1 MGKDK
6 LWRQVP
12 GEKSKP
18 SPKQRPLTPEQQ
30 DAEDRDAR
38 VSRMGLIF
46 GLVVSV
52 LLGAAL
58 VVPAA
63 KAGITPGVSP
73 VVVLFGWVAFGAA
86 LGPGLK
92 RFLAIA
98 QVTGSGGA
106 AVTAGVVF
114 TAPVLQ
120 IIASS
125 MGAAAPAVN
134 VGLLTLGSVSG
145 ALLGFGFV
153 GFATRR
159 FLSDPS
165 LPAPEAVACDRMIRT
180 AVERPNERPALGI
193 SLVAGLVAGAGLTLL
208 TNLKWLGEQAHTF
221 SLRLFARGEAPP
233 DVNIPIPVS
242 PIYLGIGALLTL
254 PTAILIFAGGLVNS
268 LTQGYSATHG
278 MGPNTYRWV
287 GGAAMTVAVLYSL
300 VMYLVEGR
308 RTARAEHEKSSA
320 RHASVVAAAK
330 ADTGPRV
337 GVPEITT
344 YPDWQLRQSTG
355 IKRMLW
361 ACIWSGTA
369 LLLLMLWALG
379 ASWANIAVLGAVA
392 FVLAFLLSG
401 LGGLLSMQVGASASP
416 VSGTVFMGLLVLSI
430 TALGIGLKGM
440 EGVAILVPIVVAT
453 CVAICAANDS
463 SQDYKTVQLNGF
475 KVTDSFF
482 GHLCGLVAGALV
494 VPGTLAIAHA
504 AYTLGSGDLPC
515 PQAGFFSTVLQS
527 LFLKEQIPWGP
538 VGVGA
543 CLGVLAIIMDA
554 IGRRRGLILSALAFA
569 VGIYLRPEA
578 GVGMMLGALA
588 RWLPKRRL
596 GASTHE
602 GVLIAAGLITGEA
615 ICQLALGGLI
625 LSGVALGG
633 DGDGARP
640 LGGFVGLLLLG
651 AILALIYRNN
661 AKGRAAEGGG
671 H

>member
-1 MGKDK
+1 MSKDK
-6 LWRQVP
+6 LWRQSP
-12 GEKSKP
+12 GAQPPRKKRE
-18 SPKQRPLTPEQQ
+18 LTPEQLDEQ
-30 DAEDRDAR
+30 ERDVR
-38 VSRMGLIF
+38 VSRMGLVF
-46 GLVVSV
+46 GLIVSV

-120 IIASS
+120 IIASNQ
-125 MGAAAPAVN
+125 GAVAPAVN
-134 VGLLTLGSVSG
+134 IGLLTLGSVSG

-153 GFATRR
+153 GFATSR
-159 FLSDPS
+159 FLTDKS

-180 AVERPNERPALGI
+180 AVEKPDERPALGL
-193 SLVAGLVAGAGLTLL
+193 SLVAGLIGGAIATLV
-208 TNLKWLGEQAHTF
+208 TNFNWIAANVHSFT
-221 SLRLFARGEAPP
+221 LRVFARGDAAP
-233 DVNIPIPVS
+233 DVSIPIPVS

-268 LTQGYSATHG
+268 FTQGYSASHALPGT
-278 MGPNTYRWV
+278 TYRWV

-300 VMYLVEGR
+300 VMYVVEGR
-308 RTARAEHEKSSA
+308 RKAKADHEKSAA
-320 RHASVVAAAK
+320 RHDMLMAAAK

-337 GVPEITT
+337 GVPELTT
-344 YPDWQLRQSTG
+344 FPDWQLRQSRG
-355 IKRMLW
+355 IKQLLW
-361 ACIWSGTA
+361 ACIWAGFA
-369 LLLLMLWALG
+369 LLLLMLKLLG
-379 ASWANIAVLGAVA
+379 ASWLHLGVLGAVA
-392 FVLAFLLSG
+392 LVLAFLLSG
-401 LGGLLSMQVGASASP
+401 LGGLLSLQVGASASP
-416 VSGTVFMGLLVLSI
+416 VSGTVFMGLLVLSV
-430 TALGIGLKGM
+430 TALAIGLEGLN
-440 EGVAILVPIVVAT
+440 GVAILVPLVVAT

-475 KVTDSFF
+475 KVTDSFP
-482 GHLCGLVAGALV
+482 GHLVGLLAGALV
-494 VPGTLAIAHA
+494 VPATLSMADSAFH
-504 AYTLGSGDLPC
+504 LGSANLPC

-527 LFLKEQIPWGP
+527 LFLKADIPWGP
-538 VGVGA
+538 VGFGA
-543 CLGVLAIIMDA
+543 CLGLLAVGMDA

-569 VGIYLRPEA
+569 VGIYLTPAA

-588 RWLPKRRL
+588 RWLPKRKL

-615 ICQLALGGLI
+615 ICQLVLGGLI
-625 LSGVALGG
+625 LSKVTLPDGG
-633 DGDGARP
+633 ADGTDLASRI
-640 LGGFVGLLLLG
+640 VGPILLVV
-651 AILALIYRNN
+651 ILALIYRNN
-661 AKGRAAEGGG
+661 AKGRAAEGAG

>member
-1 MGKDK
+1 MAAPADRSRKTTLLPNED
-6 LWRQVP
+6 
-12 GEKSKP
+12 
-18 SPKQRPLTPEQQ
+18 PEQV
-30 DAEDRDAR
+30 AR
-38 VSRMGLIF
+38 VSRLGLIF
-46 GLVVSV
+46 GLVISV

-120 IIASS
+120 IIAVN
-125 MGAAAPAVN
+125 MGTAAPAVN

-159 FLSDPS
+159 FLSDTS

-180 AVERPNERPALGI
+180 AVEKPDERPKLGI
-193 SLVAGLVAGAGLTLL
+193 SLVAGLVAGAGLTLMTSL
-208 TNLKWLGEQAHTF
+208 NWIAEQIHRF
-221 SLRLFARGEAPP
+221 SLPIFSRGPAGAGASG
-233 DVNIPIPVS
+233 DVNIPIPLS

-268 LTQGYSATHG
+268 VTQGYSASHAMPAT
-278 MGPNTYRWV
+278 TYRWV

-300 VMYLVEGR
+300 VMYVVEGR
-308 RTARAEHEKSSA
+308 RSARADHDKSHA
-320 RHASVVAAAK
+320 RHESVLAAAK
-330 ADTGPRV
+330 ADSGPRV
-337 GVPEITT
+337 GVPDITT

-355 IKRMLW
+355 IQRMLW

-369 LLLLMLWALG
+369 LLLLMLWMLG
-379 ASWANIAVLGAVA
+379 ASLLAIAVLGVVA

-401 LGGLLSMQVGASASP
+401 LGGLLSLQVGASASP
-416 VSGTVFMGLLVLSI
+416 VSGTVFMGLLVLSV
-430 TALGIGLKGM
+430 TALTIGLAGM
-440 EGVAILVPIVVAT
+440 AGVAVLVPLVVAT

-475 KVTDSFF
+475 KVSDSFF
-482 GHLCGLVAGALV
+482 GHLLGLLAGALI
-494 VPGTLAIAHA
+494 VPATLSMAHA
-504 AYTLGSGDLPC
+504 AYTLGSPAMPC

-527 LFLKEQIPWGP
+527 LFLQAEIPWGP
-538 VGVGA
+538 VAVGA
-543 CLGVLAIIMDA
+543 GLGVVAVIMDA
-554 IGRRRGLILSALAFA
+554 IGRRRGIILSALAFA
-569 VGIYLRPEA
+569 VGIYLTPAA

-588 RWLPKRRL
+588 RWLPKRKL

-615 ICQLALGGLI
+615 LCQLALGGLI
-625 LSGVALGG
+625 LSKV
-633 DGDGARP
+633 P
-640 LGGFVGLLLLG
+640 LPVGEGPPKLASFIGWFLLG
-651 AILALIYRNN
+651 AVLVLIYRNN

>member
-1 MGKDK
+1 MAAQ
-6 LWRQVP
+6 R
-12 GEKSKP
+12 KP
-18 SPKQRPLTPEQQ
+18 PQTAPLNEDPEQ
-30 DAEDRDAR
+30 AAR
-38 VSRMGLIF
+38 VSRMGLAF

-120 IIASS
+120 IIAAN
-125 MGAAAPAVN
+125 MGAVAPAVN
-134 VGLLTLGSVSG
+134 IGLLTLGSVSG

-153 GFATRR
+153 GFATSR
-159 FLSDPS
+159 FLTDKS

-180 AVERPNERPALGI
+180 AVERPDERPALGI
-193 SLVAGLVAGAGLTLL
+193 SLVAGLVGGALVTLVTTFNWITATVYTFGL
-208 TNLKWLGEQAHTF
+208 
-221 SLRLFARGEAPP
+221 RVFARGDAAAGAPP

-268 LTQGYSATHG
+268 VTQGYSASHAMPGT
-278 MGPNTYRWV
+278 TYRWV

-300 VMYLVEGR
+300 VMYVVEGR
-308 RTARAEHEKSSA
+308 RKARADHEKSAA
-320 RHASVVAAAK
+320 RHDMLIAAAK
-330 ADTGPRV
+330 ADAGPRV
-337 GVPEITT
+337 GVPELTT
-344 YPDWQLRQSTG
+344 FPDWQLRQSRG
-355 IKRMLW
+355 IKQLLW
-361 ACIWSGTA
+361 ACIGAGTV
-369 LLLLMLWALG
+369 LMLVMLGLLG
-379 ASWANIAVLGAVA
+379 APPLALAVLGAVA

-401 LGGLLSMQVGASASP
+401 LGGLLSLQVGASASP
-416 VSGTVFMGLLVLSI
+416 VSGTVFMGLLVLSV
-430 TALGIGLKGM
+430 TALSIGLAGM
-440 EGVAILVPIVVAT
+440 TGVAILVPLVVAT

-463 SQDYKTVQLNGF
+463 SQDYKTVQLTGF
-475 KVTDSFF
+475 KVTDSFV
-482 GHLCGLVAGALV
+482 GHLLGLLAGALI
-494 VPGTLAIAHA
+494 VPATLSMAHA
-504 AYTLGSGDLPC
+504 AYTLGSPALPC

-527 LFLKEQIPWGP
+527 LFLDAQIPWGP

-543 CLGVLAIIMDA
+543 CLGLLAIGMDA
-554 IGRRRGLILSALAFA
+554 FGRSRGLILSALAFA
-569 VGIYLRPEA
+569 VGIYLTPAA

-588 RWLPKRRL
+588 RWLPKRKL

-625 LSGVALGG
+625 LAKVALP
-633 DGDGARP
+633 DGDG
-640 LGGFVGLLLLG
+640 GGGPGTLSAIVGPVLLVV
-651 AILALIYRNN
+651 ILALIYRNN
-661 AKGRAAEGGG
+661 AKGRAAEGAR

>member
-1 MGKDK
+1 MAAAD
-6 LWRQVP
+6 RP
-12 GEKSKP
+12 SKP
-18 SPKQRPLTPEQQ
+18 GPPPVTEDPEQ
-30 DAEDRDAR
+30 AAR
-38 VSRMGLIF
+38 VSRMGLVF

-125 MGAAAPAVN
+125 QGLVAPAVN
-134 VGLLTLGSVSG
+134 IGLLTLGSVSG

-153 GFATRR
+153 GFATSR
-159 FLSDPS
+159 FLSDRS

-180 AVERPNERPALGI
+180 AVEKPDERPALGI
-193 SLVAGLVAGAGLTLL
+193 SLVAGLIGGAAITLMTSLNLIAEQVHSFGL
-208 TNLKWLGEQAHTF
+208 
-221 SLRLFARGEAPP
+221 RVFARGDAPA

-254 PTAILIFAGGLVNS
+254 PTAMLIFAGGLVNS
-268 LTQGYSATHG
+268 FTQGYSASHAMPGT
-278 MGPNTYRWV
+278 TYRWV

-300 VMYLVEGR
+300 VMYVVEGR
-308 RTARAEHEKSSA
+308 RKARVDHDKSRA
-320 RHASVVAAAK
+320 RHESLVAAAK
-330 ADTGPRV
+330 ADSGPRV
-337 GVPEITT
+337 GLPDLTT

-355 IKRMLW
+355 IKRLLW
-361 ACIWSGTA
+361 ACIWAGTA
-369 LLLLMLWALG
+369 LMLVMLWLLG
-379 ASWANIAVLGAVA
+379 ASLTTLAVLGAVA
-392 FVLAFLLSG
+392 FVLGFLLSG
-401 LGGLLSMQVGASASP
+401 LGGLLSLQVGASASP
-416 VSGTVFMGLLVLSI
+416 VSGTVFMGLLVLSV
-430 TALGIGLKGM
+430 TALAIGLEGM
-440 EGVAILVPIVVAT
+440 AGVAILVPLVVAT

-475 KVTDSFF
+475 KVSDSFP
-482 GHLCGLVAGALV
+482 GHLLGLLAGALV
-494 VPGTLAIAHA
+494 VPATLSMADA
-504 AYTLGSGDLPC
+504 AYTLGSPDLPC

-527 LFLKEQIPWGP
+527 LFLKAEIPWGP

-543 CLGVLAIIMDA
+543 LLGLVAVGMDA
-554 IGRRRGLILSALAFA
+554 FGRRRGLILSALAFA
-569 VGIYLRPEA
+569 VGIYLTPAA

-588 RWLPKRRL
+588 RWLPKRKL

-615 ICQLALGGLI
+615 ICELVLGGLI

-633 DGDGARP
+633 GDSGSRPVGNFIGA
-640 LGGFVGLLLLG
+640 LLLG
-651 AILALIYRNN
+651 VVLGLIYRNN
-661 AKGRAAEGGG
+661 ARGRAAEGGG

>member
-1 MGKDK
+1 MSKDK
-6 LWRQVP
+6 LWADP
-12 GEKSKP
+12 GGARTPRRREP
-18 SPKQRPLTPEQQ
+18 GPEQLDQ
-30 DAEDRDAR
+30 ESRDAR
-38 VSRMGLIF
+38 VSRLGLTF

-120 IIASS
+120 IIAANQ
-125 MGAAAPAVN
+125 GLAAPAVDI
-134 VGLLTLGSVSG
+134 GLLTLGSLSG

-153 GFATRR
+153 GFATSR
-159 FLSDPS
+159 FLTDAS

-180 AVERPNERPALGI
+180 AVEKPDERPALGI
-193 SLVAGLVAGAGLTLL
+193 SLVAGLVAGAAVTLMTSLNWLAERVHSFGL
-208 TNLKWLGEQAHTF
+208 
-221 SLRLFARGEAPP
+221 RVFAKDADQPA

-254 PTAILIFAGGLVNS
+254 PTAILIFGGGLVNS
-268 LTQGYSATHG
+268 FAQGYSASHG
-278 MGPNTYRWV
+278 LPATTYRWV
-287 GGAAMTVAVLYSL
+287 GGAAMAVAVLYSL
-300 VMYLVEGR
+300 VMYAVEGR
-308 RTARAEHEKSSA
+308 RKSRADHDKSRA
-320 RHASVVAAAK
+320 RHDSVLAAAK
-330 ADTGPRV
+330 ADAGPRV
-337 GVPEITT
+337 GLPDITT

-379 ASWANIAVLGAVA
+379 ASLLSLAVLGVVA

-401 LGGLLSMQVGASASP
+401 LGGLLSLQVGASASP
-416 VSGTVFMGLLVLSI
+416 VSGTVFMGLLVLSV
-430 TALGIGLKGM
+430 TALAIGLEGM
-440 EGVAILVPIVVAT
+440 AGVAILVPLVVAT

-475 KVTDSFF
+475 KVSDSFF
-482 GHLCGLVAGALV
+482 GHLLGLLAGALI
-494 VPGTLAIAHA
+494 VPATLSMAHA
-504 AYTLGSGDLPC
+504 AYTLGSTDLPC

-527 LFLKEQIPWGP
+527 LFLEAEIPWGP

-543 CLGVLAIIMDA
+543 LLGLLAVGMDA
-554 IGRRRGLILSALAFA
+554 YGKRRGIILSALAFA
-569 VGIYLRPEA
+569 VGIYLTPAA

-588 RWLPKRRL
+588 RWLPKRKL

-615 ICQLALGGLI
+615 ICQLALGGAI
-625 LSGVALGG
+625 LSGVSMPGG
-633 DGDGARP
+633 EGEPRLAN
-640 LGGFVGLLLLG
+640 FIGLFLLG
-651 AILALIYRNN
+651 FILALIYRNN